1 MAILACLIN
10 KINEM
15 TKKKKRSFIVL
26 SPHFSISFTLSNP
39 WRHSGNIAFVGGEII
54 KKRGKKR
61 KKKSMNIN
69 PKQLGLRDA
78 KHDT

>member
-15 TKKKKRSFIVL
+15 TKKKKKRSFIVL
-26 SPHFSISFTLSNP
+26 SPHFSITFTLSNP

-54 KKRGKKR
+54 KKKER
-61 KKKSMNIN
+61 KKSMTIN